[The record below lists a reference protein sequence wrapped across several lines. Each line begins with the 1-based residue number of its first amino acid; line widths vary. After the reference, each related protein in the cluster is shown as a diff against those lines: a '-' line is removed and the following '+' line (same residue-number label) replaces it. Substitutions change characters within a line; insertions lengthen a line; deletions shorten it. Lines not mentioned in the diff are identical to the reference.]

1 MNSDRYQK
9 QDRGN
14 KAAYEAYFAGMDASV
29 QQKIALTAAHFPT
42 SGKVADM
49 GCGSGRGTYDLGCL
63 HEDLEMVG
71 VDVNPVSVERAAEMY
86 IRPNVRF
93 VAGDISDMVFPPESL
108 DGILDSSVLHHVT
121 SFNGYDLNRV
131 RMTLDNQVAQLKPGG
146 VLIIRD
152 FVIPDGP
159 VEVYLDLPAA
169 DGEDQGPVK
178 GLSTSALFRQFARD
192 FRSSVNPSSPVPYQ
206 VIGPVAA
213 ERLRYRLDL
222 RAVAEFVLRKDYRGD
237 WDTELIEE
245 YTYMTQRD
253 FETEFRK
260 RGLRIVASIPLWNPW
275 IVKKRFEGR
284 FELCSLA
291 GEVLPFPPTNY
302 LIVGEKVIAGS
313 GVALLEVKESEI
325 SRPNFLQLK
334 HYRDKATSRV
344 YELAERPNFTVDIV
358 PWFDD
363 EGQVFVLAKKDF
375 PRPIVNAASDGQG
388 LDGSSLS
395 GYITEPITAI
405 VDGADDSGEAVRRIL
420 FERARLSGDEIIEI
434 GREFQYFTSPGGV
447 DELVRSRLVE
457 ITSKHRPHLDVT
469 NYTGFTSAG
478 FVREL
483 DATQTLRASHVGGM
497 FDARLEINIYRLLL
511 ERGLSSGPWIGA
523 QIDLSTQDG
532 KGISVSSASAA
543 LQGSRHLAFEDLE
556 ENREPRFLSIKE
568 GVFAEIDVA
577 GNRLAEVTFE
587 YILPRMLSK
596 NTVVGIPVAK
606 TPHGIFTAVE
616 HRDLPAVQRFTG
628 SSTITTA
635 PAWRLPADIRHRSRI
650 PEFLKMAMARD
661 FRAGIRGCWELGGP
675 YFPTPGV
682 TPELV
687 RPYAVEI
694 DLSGLGDSPLILVP
708 ADDLLASID
717 LVTDAHLLIALNR
730 LSHALGIHRTI
741 VRSDPV

>member
-29 QQKIALTAAHFPT
+29 QQKIALTTAHFPT

-49 GCGSGRGTYDLGCL
+49 GCGSGRGTYDLACL
-63 HEDLEMVG
+63 YHDLDMTG
-71 VDVNPVSVERAAEMY
+71 VDVNPVSVKRAAELY
-86 IRPNVRF
+86 ERPNVRF
-93 VAGDISDMVFPPESL
+93 VPGDISEMIFPQQSL

-121 SFNGYDLNRV
+121 SFNSYDLNRV
-131 RMTLDNQVAQLKPGG
+131 RKTLDNQIAQLRTGG
-146 VLIIRD
+146 VIIIRD

-159 VEVYLDLPAA
+159 EQVFLDLPSTDGA
-169 DGEDQGPVK
+169 DNGPVK
-178 GLSTSALFRQFARD
+178 ELSTSALFLQFARD
-192 FRSSVNPSSPVPYQ
+192 FRSSVNMSEPVPYRM
-206 VIGPVAA
+206 IGPAGPD
-213 ERLRYRLDL
+213 RNRYQLFL
-222 RAVAEFVLRKDYRGD
+222 RAAAEFVLRKDYRAD

-245 YTYMTQRD
+245 YTYMAQRD
-253 FETEFRK
+253 FESEFRK
-260 RGLRIVASIPLWNPW
+260 RGLRIVASMPLWNPW
-275 IVKKRFEGR
+275 IVRNRFEGR
-284 FELCSLA
+284 FELRSLA
-291 GEVLPFPPTNY
+291 GELLPFPPTNY

-325 SRPNFLQLK
+325 PRPNFLQLK
-334 HYRDKATSRV
+334 HYRDKATGRV

-511 ERGLSSGPWIGA
+511 ERGLSTGPWIGA
-523 QIDLSTQDG
+523 QIDLSTQDEG
-532 KGISVSSASAA
+532 GLSVSSASAA
-543 LQGSRHLAFEDLE
+543 LAGPSRVAFQEVE
-556 ENREPRFLSIKE
+556 EKREP
-568 GVFAEIDVA
+568 
-577 GNRLAEVTFE
+577 
-587 YILPRMLSK
+587 
-596 NTVVGIPVAK
+596 
-606 TPHGIFTAVE
+606 
-616 HRDLPAVQRFTG
+616 
-628 SSTITTA
+628 
-635 PAWRLPADIRHRSRI
+635 
-650 PEFLKMAMARD
+650 
-661 FRAGIRGCWELGGP
+661 
-675 YFPTPGV
+675 
-682 TPELV
+682 
-687 RPYAVEI
+687 
-694 DLSGLGDSPLILVP
+694 
-708 ADDLLASID
+708 
-717 LVTDAHLLIALNR
+717 
-730 LSHALGIHRTI
+730 
-741 VRSDPV
+741 